1 MKRNIV
7 VTGVCLITVVAIF
20 AFSRAKADRTGQ
32 TTKPVQAPRVQ
43 SGQAGG
49 ASQQTSPEDVGG
61 KVAVSCA
68 LASGEVSLHEP
79 VVLNFTVENNLPQPV
94 KFDLGQN
101 RKGGFTFT
109 VTQPDGK
116 RVELPQ
122 YSMMGLSRPGAVRLD
137 AAQTYQQSLLLNEW
151 YGFPTAGDYE
161 IQVRLSKPIQTQD
174 GRVISTQTEFSL
186 PLKVGPENRG
196 RLERVCTEL
205 AAQVAAAD
213 SYDKAAEATRALGH
227 VNDPV
232 AVPYLEKALASGQL
246 VEQIA
251 VAGLERNG
259 SNEAVEALL
268 SALNTQPGEIKEE
281 LIRPALA
288 RVKDRIFDP
297 ELRRKVEQAVRG
309 RS

>member
-7 VTGVCLITVVAIF
+7 VTGVCLITAVALFVF
-20 AFSRAKADRTGQ
+20 ARAKANRTGQ
-32 TTKPVQAPRVQ
+32 AREPVQAPRVQ
-43 SGQAGG
+43 SEQAGG
-49 ASQQTSPEDVGG
+49 AARQAGAVDAGN

-79 VVLNFTVENNLPQPV
+79 IVLNFTVENNLQQPV

-122 YSMMGLSRPGAVRLD
+122 YSRMGLSRPGAVRLD

-151 YGFPTAGDYE
+151 YEFPTTGDYE
-161 IQVRLSKPIQTQD
+161 IQVRLSKPIKTQD
-174 GRVISTQTEFSL
+174 GRVISTQMEFSL
-186 PLKVGPENRG
+186 PLKVGAENRG
-196 RLERVCTEL
+196 RLERVCTDL

-213 SYDKAAEATRALGH
+213 SYDKAAEATRALGYIR
-227 VNDPV
+227 DPL

-268 SALNTQPGEIKEE
+268 SAMNTQPGEIKEE

-288 RVKDRIFDP
+288 RVKDKVSDP
-297 ELRRKVEQAVRG
+297 ELRRKIEQVVQDP
-309 RS
+309 S